1 MFLKVH
7 NDMNTNTN
15 TNMHLHMHA
24 VSLALLARPAL
35 KNAELAFLEGITPV
49 ADLLWQGGSAAERQ
63 HSADASTPDTAAFL
77 DALHLLVPDAVE
89 AGAVAVAQTLRLVQ
103 KSWRELPG
111 AAIRVMAQRLVE
123 AAPGTP
129 DATLAALEIQSV
141 AAWWIATEQPA
152 KRANRQ
158 WSALVASARRW
169 REVDEIVLRQA
180 PEVWS
185 FPLQADM
192 SVAGFDM
199 QPITSTDQ
207 LVESAHHKGV
217 LCLLARRDAC
227 KAGLEAWVFARPRL
241 LESDAGLCLF
251 GMTRPDIDAPWGEP
265 QVYAPAELLEVLTCA
280 ADSVAARDQ
289 VARGLAHVRQVTNSL
304 RPSAL
309 QAMAMLQAL
318 LKRSA
323 S

>member
-1 MFLKVH
+1 M
-7 NDMNTNTN
+7 T
-15 TNMHLHMHA
+15 TNMHMQA
-24 VSLALLARPAL
+24 VALAFLARPAL
-35 KNAELAFLEGITPV
+35 EPAAMAFVEGLTPV
-49 ADLLWQGGSAAERQ
+49 ANLLWQSGRTAERQ
-63 HSADASTPDTAAFL
+63 HHAEASTPDVAAFL
-77 DALHLLVPDAVE
+77 EALDLLVPDAVE
-89 AGAVAVAQTLRLVQ
+89 AGAAQVVQTLCLIQ

-111 AAIRVMAQRLVE
+111 AAIRLIAQRLWE
-123 AAPGTP
+123 AEPGTP
-129 DATLAALEIQSV
+129 DATLATLEIQSV

-158 WSALVASARRW
+158 WSALVASAQRW
-169 REVDEIVLRQA
+169 REVDEIVLRQV
-180 PEVWS
+180 PEVWP
-185 FPLQADM
+185 FPLQVDM
-192 SVAGFDM
+192 SVAGFDL

-251 GMTRPDIDAPWGEP
+251 GLTRPDIDAPWGEP
-265 QVYAPAELLEVLTCA
+265 QVYAPADLLDLLTCA

-289 VARGLAHVRQVTNSL
+289 AARGLAHVRQVTNSL

-309 QAMAMLQAL
+309 QALAMVQAL
-318 LKRSA
+318 LRST
-323 S
+323 